1 MTMRGLQRYREG
13 IGRVDEIQSHPN
25 TLFDAVLSH
34 RTAGCEFRLCKSTD
48 ALEKAICSDPPLSA
62 ADDELNAAWKS
73 ALKTFPLPAFLRTS
87 QQFWLKETAT
97 CAQKGQTS
105 S

>member
-1 MTMRGLQRYREG
+1 MIIVLAGFAGTSRAA
-13 IGRVDEIQSHPN
+13 S
-25 TLFDAVLSH
+25 FDCAKA
-34 RTAGCEFRLCKSTD
+34 RTP
-48 ALEKAICSDPPLSA
+48 LEKAICSDPSLGA
-62 ADDELNAAWKS
+62 ADDELNASWKS